1 MSNST
6 QLDFYTGSGSLTE
19 KVSLY
24 VSIKININV
33 LQINYLDKYT
43 STLYCPTGNLVV
55 PYKEKSSSNLSD
67 GQDVTLEVDA
77 FGNQYLHLILPAEKL
92 NFLNG
97 LNGSNSFFNNFNG
110 SNA

>member
-33 LQINYLDKYT
+33 L
-43 STLYCPTGNLVV
+43 
-55 PYKEKSSSNLSD
+55 
-67 GQDVTLEVDA
+67 
-77 FGNQYLHLILPAEKL
+77 
-92 NFLNG
+92 
-97 LNGSNSFFNNFNG
+97 
-110 SNA
+110 